1 MKYRV
6 PKREFEFVLRE
17 VLEVEQLTQFP
28 VFEEA
33 TWEMVQMIIDQVA
46 EIAEDVWFPS
56 NQIGD
61 QVGAKFKDGEVTLPP
76 EFHDAID
83 AIRDTGLVTLFAHPE
98 YGGMGF
104 PTAFEVLGDEVMC
117 ATNMSL
123 ATMTGLTKGAYPAS
137 TSMAATNSS
146 RSTCRRWS
154 VASGSAPCA

>member
-46 EIAEDVWFPS
+46 EIAEDIWFPC
-56 NQIGD
+56 NQLGD

-76 EFHDAID
+76 EFHDAIN
-83 AIRDTGLVTLFAHPE
+83 AIRDTGLV
-98 YGGMGF
+98 
-104 PTAFEVLGDEVMC
+104 
-117 ATNMSL
+117 
-123 ATMTGLTKGAYPAS
+123 
-137 TSMAATNSS
+137 
-146 RSTCRRWS
+146 
-154 VASGSAPCA
+154 

>member
-56 NQIGD
+56 N
-61 QVGAKFKDGEVTLPP
+61 
-76 EFHDAID
+76 
-83 AIRDTGLVTLFAHPE
+83 
-98 YGGMGF
+98 
-104 PTAFEVLGDEVMC
+104 
-117 ATNMSL
+117 
-123 ATMTGLTKGAYPAS
+123 
-137 TSMAATNSS
+137 
-146 RSTCRRWS
+146 
-154 VASGSAPCA
+154 